1 MLQTSNLVRK
11 YRHISGFKKYTFQ
24 YQDPPNFVHVSIV
37 LQKISIFCK
46 KQYLYSKHQYESCV
60 RDSVVLFS
68 VFVRQK
74 VTVNENVSF
83 TDYTSRIQLSNC
95 SKLVKNPKNDNDVTN
110 SDITP
115 SSDFLYCRVFF
126 SSLVTGPSFTS
137 ISLLVLELSQFSSI
151 KG

>member
-11 YRHISGFKKYTFQ
+11 YKHICGFKKYSFQ
-24 YQDPPNFVHVSIV
+24 YQDPLNFADVSI
-37 LQKISIFCK
+37 FA
-46 KQYLYSKHQYESCV
+46 KHQYESCV
-60 RDSVVLFS
+60 RDSLVLFS

-83 TDYTSRIQLSNC
+83 TDYTSGLRLPNC
-95 SKLVKNPKNDNDVTN
+95 SKLVIYPKNDNNVGIPIQRYRQTFF
-110 SDITP
+110 ILP
-115 SSDFLYCRVFF
+115 CFFF

-137 ISLLVLELSQFSSI
+137 ISLLVLELWQFSSI

>member
-60 RDSVVLFS
+60 RDSLVPFS

-74 VTVNENVSF
+74 VTFSENVDF
-83 TDYTSRIQLSNC
+83 TDYTSGLRLPNC
-95 SKLVKNPKNDNDVTN
+95 FKLTINSKNDNDITN
-110 SDITP
+110 SNVTP
-115 SSDFLYCRVFF
+115 SSNFF
-126 SSLVTGPSFTS
+126 DIALFCSQVQ
-137 ISLLVLELSQFSSI
+137 LLV
-151 KG
+151 